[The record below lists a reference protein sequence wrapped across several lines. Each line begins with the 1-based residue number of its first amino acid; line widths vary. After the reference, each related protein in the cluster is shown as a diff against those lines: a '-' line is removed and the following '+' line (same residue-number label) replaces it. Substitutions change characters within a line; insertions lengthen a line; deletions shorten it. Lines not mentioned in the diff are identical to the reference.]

1 MACKKAKEGKSSSLS
16 GRHYG
21 IYKALLPNDLF
32 TGLVVRL
39 INLGV
44 ENGFILRRWQKA
56 LQVML
61 CKTPGVY
68 KIKKLRVIQLIEAD
82 LNMYLFFVLSGE
94 NDWFDT
100 L

>member
-1 MACKKAKEGKSSSLS
+1 MQKAKEGKSSSLS

-44 ENGFILRRWQKA
+44 ENGFILCCWQKV
-56 LQVML
+56 LQVMP

-68 KIKKLRVIQLIEAD
+68 KIKKLQVIQLIEAD
-82 LNMYLFFVLSGE
+82 MNMYLCLVWGKRLV
-94 NDWFDT
+94 
-100 L
+100 